1 MENEMKSLL
10 GRIWDMFLEVE
21 TDITY
26 SSLLCEKARKK
37 QTDIYFWG
45 IYVFSMLLPSGLN
58 LLISH
63 DIFDKKS
70 ISINVLCI
78 IFIIAPPLIR
88 FIKSDFAYRLLGVK
102 EKKIND
108 LLDLNENLEIY
119 ASKLLSLYFNY
130 LDKNATKSNIELA
143 RKSFESLNNEHKDD
157 RNKHDLLTGHMDKKL
172 LIEAKRKT
180 EEAIKNKTWYQES
193 I

>member
-1 MENEMKSLL
+1 
-10 GRIWDMFLEVE
+10 MFLEVE

-26 SSLLCEKARKK
+26 SSLLCEKERKK

-119 ASKLLSLYFNY
+119 AAKLLSLYFNY
-130 LDKNATKSNIELA
+130 LYNTFNISTNKKEGAGLLHTPL
-143 RKSFESLNNEHKDD
+143 RFTTNQHMIRESL
-157 RNKHDLLTGHMDKKL
+157 RLY
-172 LIEAKRKT
+172 RFS
-180 EEAIKNKTWYQES
+180 S
-193 I
+193 IMCLFALFV